1 MRFKVTDLDLINT
14 DNWRAVFNIEK
25 GNEAGYFSIRTD
37 PNTNEGIIML
47 DKVLLSDAMFT
58 EKKYTE
64 CVFNPVFGGLNVIH
78 TKIISITTIIKG
90 GGVM

>member
-25 GNEAGYFSIRTD
+25 GNEAGYFSITTD

-47 DKVLLSDAMFT
+47 NKVLLSEQDSSFSAMFI

-64 CVFNPVFGGLNVIH
+64 CVCNLVFGGLNVIN
-78 TKIISITTIIKG
+78 TKIISNNE
-90 GGVM
+90 

>member
-37 PNTNEGIIML
+37 PITNEGIIIL
-47 DKVLLSDAMFT
+47 DKVLPSDAMFN
-58 EKKYTE
+58 ERKHTE
-64 CVFNPVFGGLNVIH
+64 CVCNPVFCGLNAIH

-90 GGVM
+90 VGV